1 MNVVYLDQDRAAR
14 IRECL
19 LACGRAGMQTPAM
32 LALNTHVFGTHKQE
46 GIGID
51 TATELLVGGGFD
63 PPNDPQHFS
72 APLACNIL
80 GVRP

>member
-1 MNVVYLDQDRAAR
+1 VSEPATPADKIRAG
-14 IRECL
+14 L

-32 LALNTHVFGTHKQE
+32 SALNAHVFGTHE
-46 GIGID
+46 RDGIGLED
-51 TATELLVGGGFD
+51 AVLALVGQLD
-63 PPNDPQHFS
+63 PPADPQHFS

>member
-1 MNVVYLDQDRAAR
+1 MTIAYADPERADK

-32 LALNTHVFGTHKQE
+32 LALNTHVFGTHTRDGVGVE
-46 GIGID
+46 AAV
-51 TATELLVGGGFD
+51 TLLIAEGFD
-63 PPNDPQHFS
+63 PPADPQQFS
-72 APLACNIL
+72 APRACNIL